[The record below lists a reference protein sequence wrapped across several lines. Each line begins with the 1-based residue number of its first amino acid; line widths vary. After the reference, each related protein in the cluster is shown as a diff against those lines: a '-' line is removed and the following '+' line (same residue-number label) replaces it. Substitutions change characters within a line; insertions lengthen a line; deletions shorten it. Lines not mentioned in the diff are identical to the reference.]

1 MQNQSNHLPQKVIHG
16 IELFNQHKFY
26 EAHEYFEAAWRATS
40 NDSREFF
47 RVLLQISGGLYRLA
61 QDRPAAAQKFLSR
74 ARFWLEAFL
83 PSHCGFDT
91 ANLNAYL
98 GDLLNAIKEG
108 VDAETILA
116 LHFIPLPLPDQKEN

>member
-1 MQNQSNHLPQKVIHG
+1 MQNQSNYLPKKVIHG
-16 IELFNQHKFY
+16 IELFNQRKFY
-26 EAHEYFEAAWRATS
+26 EAHEYFEAAWRATFD
-40 NDSREFF
+40 DSREFY
-47 RVLLQISGGLYRLA
+47 RVLLQISGGFYRLV
-61 QDRPAAAQKFLSR
+61 QDRPAAAHKFFLR

-98 GDLLNAIKEG
+98 GDLLHAIEDD

-116 LHFIPLPLPDQKEN
+116 QQFKPLPLPD